1 MMVIEPAV
9 FDRLLALQRQLSPQG
24 GGLRM
29 TLGGDPCG
37 GWKVGLLW
45 SAAFWP
51 RDHVEMIN
59 GLRLLADP
67 LHWTLLQNATL
78 SAGEQNSRAG
88 IRVVLPAASAC
99 HCERGSCTT
108 SPEPD

>member
-1 MMVIEPAV
+1 MIAIDTPV

-29 TLGGDPCG
+29 ALEGDPCG
-37 GWKVGLLW
+37 GWKVKMHW
-45 SAAFWP
+45 SATFLP
-51 RDHVEMIN
+51 RDHVEMLN

-78 SAGEQNSRAG
+78 TAAEQDQRAG
-88 IRVVLPAASAC
+88 IRVVLPVVSAC
-99 HCERGSCTT
+99 NCESSRCAT
-108 SPEPD
+108 SPEQG